1 VVGLLRTLGIVAI
14 VGAVLWM
21 VTSEMVFH
29 ESRGSQVRLMLGAG
43 VACLAASVIV
53 SLATRVSSRVSTRK
67 CPRCGKPVQQG
78 HIYCQDHLKEAVNRF
93 RDDQRQKGD
102 LG

>member
-1 VVGLLRTLGIVAI
+1 VVGLLRTLGILAI

-21 VTSEMVFH
+21 VTSEMVFQ

-43 VACLAASVIV
+43 VVLLAASVVV
-53 SLATRVSSRVSTRK
+53 SLATRVSSKVSGRK

-93 RDDQRQKGD
+93 RDDQRKKGD